1 MGLKYTHFR
10 TDNQQGPIVYQSDY
24 TQYLAFTYNGR
35 KCKKK
40 KKRIYMCI
48 TESLC
53 YTPETNTKLQ
63 ITYISLKEFFLN
75 GQKTLIDIFPKK
87 IYRRPI
93 GTWTYST
100 LLIIQEMQIKPECD
114 ITSHLTEWLALEDHK
129 QQMLTRI
136 RR

>member
-1 MGLKYTHFR
+1 
-10 TDNQQGPIVYQSDY
+10 
-24 TQYLAFTYNGR
+24 
-35 KCKKK
+35 
-40 KKRIYMCI
+40 MCI